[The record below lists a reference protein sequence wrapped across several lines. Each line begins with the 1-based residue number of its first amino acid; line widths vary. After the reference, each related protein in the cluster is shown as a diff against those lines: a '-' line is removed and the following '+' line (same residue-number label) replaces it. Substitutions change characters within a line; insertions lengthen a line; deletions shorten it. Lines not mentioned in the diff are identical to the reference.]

1 MKILI
6 LDLETTVQRRDGKI
20 DNSPFHPDNK
30 CVSAH
35 FCWLGA
41 PVTSLVFYHKE
52 QATPDDP
59 APLRKALEEADMLVA
74 HNAKFDVMW
83 LMEMGFRIPDRIY
96 DTMIGEYL
104 LRKGQN
110 FEKDEDGNYIA
121 VKLSLKATAERRA
134 A

>member
-6 LDLETTVQRRDGKI
+6 LDLETTVQRHDGKI
-20 DNSPFHPDNK
+20 DNSPFNPDNK

-35 FCWLGA
+35 FCWLGE
-41 PVTSLVFYHKE
+41 PVQNLVFYHNE
-52 QATPDDP
+52 QAKPDNP
-59 APLRKALEEADMLVA
+59 APLREALEQADMLVA

-83 LMEMGFRIPDRIY
+83 LTEMGFRIPDRIY

-104 LRKGQN
+104 LRKGQTY
-110 FEKDEDGNYIA
+110 EKDEDGNSVAI
-121 VKLSLKATAERRA
+121 KLSLKATAERRA